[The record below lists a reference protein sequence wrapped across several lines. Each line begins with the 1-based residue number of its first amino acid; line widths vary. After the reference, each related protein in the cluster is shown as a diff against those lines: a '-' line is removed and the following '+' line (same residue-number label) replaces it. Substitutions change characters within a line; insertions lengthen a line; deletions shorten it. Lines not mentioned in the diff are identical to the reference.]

1 MPEWKVYRPS
11 LISLQHLKW
20 VISVSNLPLHLS
32 LTSERMSCTRNRM
45 FPITQWGESHAAAL
59 AHMFASSCK
68 ALPSRNRFLAQFWTP
83 IDVLPGN
90 NGPKSVLI
98 PKVVSIGSFKIN
110 FAFLHSVWV
119 MLGDKACSQRWEKT
133 ERGCCCQN
141 RPFGLPQVFQ
151 QHRENGANSLCGSVG
166 RTVSFVTLHLPSQ
179 EGLYVC
185 LCVCVHTKPHVGH
198 AESLFHRTGRIC
210 GTLHAMILRIP
221 GLQSLPCVTWVPDSR
236 GHAISRHSPLMTCR
250 CFINYYQERWLR
262 LPSISVCQLRCWWEL
277 NGWLVLHNKLD
288 LGSVPS
294 QTEGLSVW
302 G

>member
-1 MPEWKVYRPS
+1 MWEYFFLPHLFSFAVFFCFLFVSFPLFAAWWFFKFSMSCQVDHLQQLISNSLKEFFFNQSHSMPEWKVYRPS

-166 RTVSFVTLHLPSQ
+166 RTVSCVTLHLPSQ

-185 LCVCVHTKPHVGH
+185 CV
-198 AESLFHRTGRIC
+198 F
-210 GTLHAMILRIP
+210 
-221 GLQSLPCVTWVPDSR
+221 
-236 GHAISRHSPLMTCR
+236 
-250 CFINYYQERWLR
+250 
-262 LPSISVCQLRCWWEL
+262 VCAY
-277 NGWLVLHNKLD
+277 
-288 LGSVPS
+288 
-294 QTEGLSVW
+294 
-302 G
+302 